1 VVGEATLRARDAQS
15 LVRDR
20 LHLVPRESMNG
31 VAFGHRPITFLAC
44 YTESMNLSED
54 LNLVRRLAR
63 EAGRIVREL
72 YGKTDRLTKTH
83 AAAKDEAVTE
93 ADRAV
98 AVG

>member
-1 VVGEATLRARDAQS
+1 
-15 LVRDR
+15 
-20 LHLVPRESMNG
+20 
-31 VAFGHRPITFLAC
+31 
-44 YTESMNLSED
+44 MNLSED

-93 ADRAV
+93 ADRKSV
-98 AVG
+98 V